1 MSEIQIQEIADA
13 ASVIANVYA
22 MSRDGS
28 NIRIVNLNSGH
39 VAICSETEKILETS
53 MDDIEMSIALD
64 RFRANR
70 QFMGE

>member
-1 MSEIQIQEIADA
+1 MSEIQAQEIADA
-13 ASVIANVYA
+13 ASVIVNGYA

-39 VAICSETEKILETS
+39 VAICSGAEKILETS

>member
-1 MSEIQIQEIADA
+1 MSEVQAKEIADA
-13 ASVIANVYA
+13 ANVIVNGYA

-39 VAICSETEKILETS
+39 VTICSEDAKILETS
-53 MDDIEMSIALD
+53 MDDIEAAIALD

-70 QFMGE
+70 QFIDG

>member
-1 MSEIQIQEIADA
+1 MSEVQAKEIADA
-13 ASVIANVYA
+13 ANVIVNGYA

-39 VAICSETEKILETS
+39 VTICSEDEKILETS
-53 MDDIEMSIALD
+53 MDDIEATIALD

-70 QFMGE
+70 QFIDG

>member
-13 ASVIANVYA
+13 ASVIANGYA

-39 VAICSETEKILETS
+39 VAICSE
-53 MDDIEMSIALD
+53 A
-64 RFRANR
+64 RNAVRAA
-70 QFMGE
+70 GEVLAED

>member
-13 ASVIANVYA
+13 ASVIANGYA

-39 VAICSETEKILETS
+39 VA
-53 MDDIEMSIALD
+53 